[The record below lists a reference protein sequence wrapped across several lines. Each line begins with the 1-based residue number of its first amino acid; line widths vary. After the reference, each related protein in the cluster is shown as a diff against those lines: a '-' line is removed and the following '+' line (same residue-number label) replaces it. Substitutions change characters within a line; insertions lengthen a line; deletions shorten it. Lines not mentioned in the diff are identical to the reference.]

1 MASHSHSFK
10 SSSKVRLNLIN
21 WKKGKTPIRK
31 LKNWA
36 KMNKILVKNQREG
49 RETDLQNHEADSL
62 AEKNAICSDL
72 HLCLFFQALTYLLSK

>member
-1 MASHSHSFK
+1 
-10 SSSKVRLNLIN
+10 
-21 WKKGKTPIRK
+21 
-31 LKNWA
+31 
-36 KMNKILVKNQREG
+36 MNKILVKNQREG